1 MVLAQSATNALLHL
15 PRCAGRIRGQ
25 VPRSEAALGEF
36 QYLDSAIKSGNYD
49 GSVYVTYTYIFLRVY
64 IYIYMLHI
72 MYLYICNIF
81 SLCIYTMHIQRQY
94 VHRHSSWLLK

>member
-25 VPRSEAALGEF
+25 VPRSEAAFGKF

-49 GSVYVTYTYIFLRVY
+49 GSVYVTYTYIY
-64 IYIYMLHI
+64 IYTHIHATYVFVYM
-72 MYLYICNIF
+72 
-81 SLCIYTMHIQRQY
+81 
-94 VHRHSSWLLK
+94 

>member
-25 VPRSEAALGEF
+25 VPRSEAAFGKF

-49 GSVYVTYTYIFLRVY
+49 GSVYVTYTYIY
-64 IYIYMLHI
+64 IYIHIYMLH

-81 SLCIYTMHIQRQY
+81 SLCILRIYRCSMYIDI
-94 VHRHSSWLLK
+94 VHGC